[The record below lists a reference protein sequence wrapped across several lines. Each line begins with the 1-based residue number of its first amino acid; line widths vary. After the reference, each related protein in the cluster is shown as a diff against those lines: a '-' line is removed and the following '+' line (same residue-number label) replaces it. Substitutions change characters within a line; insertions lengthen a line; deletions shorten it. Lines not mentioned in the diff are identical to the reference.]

1 MNILYYAQKL
11 YNVFMKLKKTFKFK
25 IKSVDYKIW
34 AGLTDHLMCKPELF
48 LDNRFQVITLIM
60 VGHDIQWYLEPIVHS
75 SSYCR
80 SFQKVENKSFKK
92 RGSNLNI
99 WPEAWPKLENMLLFR
114 LRSNAWGRMRPTS
127 DVLLKRPMIGE
138 KWLLLSPK

>member
-60 VGHDIQWYLEPIVHS
+60 VGHDIQ
-75 SSYCR
+75 
-80 SFQKVENKSFKK
+80 
-92 RGSNLNI
+92 
-99 WPEAWPKLENMLLFR
+99 
-114 LRSNAWGRMRPTS
+114 
-127 DVLLKRPMIGE
+127 
-138 KWLLLSPK
+138 